1 MQATLSDSYYE
12 DSASTTFEDARY
24 DPNDMLAFVAS
35 IEHENN
41 SYCDSDSDINDGEF
55 TDEQRAKFFDNI
67 FIEHE
72 RLIKSYTTNH
82 EILNANKNKIDVLNA
97 ENSNL
102 LEKIRFLKSK
112 HHSLLEKNN
121 VPTQQIKNNK
131 PSSFMN
137 ENFHLGTKVL
147 NEILDK
153 GKTYGKQRR
162 LGYIS
167 KEETPSSRETM
178 FVKDKDDTPNQVE
191 SPKNT
196 SLYTHYKKIGHSQS
210 RCYSRFLKRFE
221 TQMNRLMSDFNSL
234 KNNILNNGK
243 GK

>member
-1 MQATLSDSYYE
+1 MFMQVIWSDSYFE
-12 DSASTTFEDARY
+12 DNASTTFEDARY

-102 LEKIRFLKSK
+102 LEKIRFLKSE

-131 PSSFMN
+131 SSSSMN
-137 ENFHLGTKVL
+137 ENFHPGTKVL

-153 GKTYGKQRR
+153 G
-162 LGYIS
+162 I
-167 KEETPSSRETM
+167 
-178 FVKDKDDTPNQVE
+178 
-191 SPKNT
+191 
-196 SLYTHYKKIGHSQS
+196 
-210 RCYSRFLKRFE
+210 
-221 TQMNRLMSDFNSL
+221 
-234 KNNILNNGK
+234 
-243 GK
+243 